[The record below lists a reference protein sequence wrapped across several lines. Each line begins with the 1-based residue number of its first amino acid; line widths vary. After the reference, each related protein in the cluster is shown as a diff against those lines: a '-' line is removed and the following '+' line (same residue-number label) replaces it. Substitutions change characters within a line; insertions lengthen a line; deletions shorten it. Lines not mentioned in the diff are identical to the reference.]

1 MWLGVRANADASE
14 RSTDPPDSARRR
26 ALVDDGTVLATRARA
41 LSTSLTNDGM
51 RRQVD
56 GYLALIDAEESRLRD
71 LPAPELWELAAASTS
86 DDPYL
91 RAYALWRQGCA
102 LRTLRRRRDAGQALR
117 EAYRVAEP
125 IGLLPLMDAITAAGL
140 SLNVRVH
147 ELPEQRAPTASL
159 ARTT

>member
-1 MWLGVRANADASE
+1 
-14 RSTDPPDSARRR
+14 
-26 ALVDDGTVLATRARA
+26 
-41 LSTSLTNDGM
+41 M

-71 LPAPELWELAAASTS
+71 LPAPDLWERAAASNT

-125 IGLLPLMDAITAAGL
+125 VGMLALMDAIRAAGI
-140 SLNVRVH
+140 SLNVRVD
-147 ELPEQRAPTASL
+147 EIPRASAHRGRARPT
-159 ARTT
+159 RTT